1 MQRLLALGPAVVT
14 RSAGAPLALVLAP
27 RRGFTREHPTRA
39 GWPERIGTFGL
50 VLVPTR
56 ELAVQS
62 LEALQGLT
70 RPFPWLVTG
79 SVMGGES
86 RKSEKARLERGG
98 GGMSER
104 MTSQ

>member
-1 MQRLLALGPAVVT
+1 GSGKTYAYGVPLVQRLLALGPA
-14 RSAGAPLALVLAP
+14 
-27 RRGFTREHPTRA
+27 
-39 GWPERIGTFGL
+39 RIGTFGL